1 MGLRNKSK
9 YKKMFFLLPYLRPY
23 KMKCLRCILEIILLS
38 ILTLPLPALN
48 GKCIDVLTKGEETN
62 IFIECLCLI
71 FVINVIKVVL
81 SVNAKRKVA
90 EVGNSVVNS
99 IKVELSCKTMF
110 LPMNYVNST
119 NKGYIFS
126 RISECENI
134 RTLFSSNIVSL
145 LLGGIDFALSFFAI
159 FLIDFRLATVTF
171 AFLPILFIM
180 MNYNSKR
187 MAKSTEEV
195 AEHTAKNS
203 SIIVNMIDSI
213 KHIKIFDIYRLQEDK
228 ILDSMKKLLN
238 KKNQQAKWIT
248 IYGES
253 IQLISGLH
261 NLIILAFAGYLIY
274 EGQIS
279 IGIYITYIGYS
290 SKVFG
295 NILSLTGFGVLLNPV
310 LVSIKRIQE
319 FLGLENESNGI
330 IKTDNIINRIVFE
343 NVFFRYIKNNEN
355 FILNDFCCE
364 ITKDKPT
371 LLVGNNGTGKTT
383 LISLILGLYEIDEGN
398 ITIDKVDIRECEKTQ
413 LRNSI
418 SYMSQEAGLF
428 EGSLEENLIVGQKK
442 PIDIKKKLQEL
453 NLYTLLERF
462 DFDLQYPILHNGA
475 NLSGG
480 GQKQIVSFLR
490 VAIQERS
497 VIILDEPTNFLDVN
511 TKYIFWEFI
520 KKYYISKRILIL
532 VTHDENIKN
541 DIEVGDMQII
551 KFV

>member
-383 LISLILGLYEIDEGN
+383 LISFILGLYEIDEGN

-480 GQKQIVSFLR
+480 QKQIVSFLR

>member
-480 GQKQIVSFLR
+480 QKQIVSFLR

>member
-1 MGLRNKSK
+1 MVLKNKAK
-9 YKKMFFLLPYLRPY
+9 YRKMFFLLPYLRPY

-48 GKCIDVLTKGEETN
+48 GKCIDVLTKREEAN
-62 IFIECLCLI
+62 IFVECLCLMV
-71 FVINVIKVVL
+71 VINVIKVAI
-81 SVNAKRKVA
+81 SVNTKIKVA

-195 AEHTAKNS
+195 AEYTAKNS

-213 KHIKIFDIYRLQEDK
+213 KYIKIFDIYRLQEDK
-228 ILDSMKKLLN
+228 ILGSMKKLLH
-238 KKNQQAKWIT
+238 KQNQKAKWIT

-330 IKTDNIINRIVFE
+330 IKTDNVINRIVFE
-343 NVFFRYIKNNEN
+343 NVFFKYKKNNEK

-413 LRNSI
+413 LRNCI
-418 SYMSQEAGLF
+418 SYMSQETGLF

-442 PIDIKKKLQEL
+442 PIDIKKKLEEL

-462 DFDLQYPILHNGA
+462 DFNLQYPILHNGV
-475 NLSGG
+475 NLSG

-497 VIILDEPTNFLDVN
+497 IIILDEPTNFLDAN
-511 TKYIFWEFI
+511 TKYIFWKFI